1 MKLVVQRVSRASVK
15 VDGEVVGA
23 IEQGMLILL
32 GVLVG
37 DGERE
42 MQKLAEKVA
51 RFRFFQDE
59 QGRMNLSAMDLGL
72 EVLLVSQF
80 TLAADGRRGR
90 RPSFDQAADPEV
102 ARKLYEQFAQKLR
115 ELGLVCATGRFGAMM
130 EVELVNQGP
139 ATFVLEEAPPGAPNG
154 SP

>member
-23 IEQGMLILL
+23 IGMGMLILL

-42 MQKLAEKVA
+42 MKKLAEKVA
-51 RFRFFQDE
+51 RFRFFPDE
-59 QGRMNLSAMDLGL
+59 QGRMNLSALDLGL

-90 RPSFDQAADPEV
+90 RPSFDRAADPADAE
-102 ARKLYEQFAQKLR
+102 KLYEQFAA
-115 ELGLVCATGRFGAMM
+115 ELGGLGLTCATGSFGAMM

-139 ATFVLEEAPPGAPNG
+139 ATFVLEETPPNPPIA
-154 SP
+154 